1 MKKAKWIRSP
11 ENLESAVITFEKKIK
26 LGTAF
31 SKAIIRASA
40 VGVYKIS
47 IDGEKVGDRVLAPGF
62 TSYHKRVLFQTYDVT
77 HMLGA
82 ESRVEISVGSGWAIG
97 DLGFRK
103 LRNLYADHQR
113 AALEIEVTYA
123 DGKTEIISADTT
135 WDVYT
140 NCVTFAEIYNGETID
155 KTHEIRFLGKALED
169 DDSFPTVEDM
179 GAPVREQEVL
189 APVEYIVTPKGERV
203 IDFGQ
208 NMTGYVT
215 LKIKGLRGD
224 RVEFSCAEVL
234 DKDGNFYNENY
245 RRARN
250 YMTYIL
256 SGEEDYFKPEFSF
269 QGFRYIRLEEYPFDE
284 VDIDGFRAVAVHT
297 EMKRIGDF
305 VCGDAKINQLYH
317 NIIWGQKSNYLDIPT
332 DCPQRDER
340 LGWTGD
346 AQVFCRTAATNYDVL
361 SFFRKWLGDLRIDQG
376 ENGEIYGVAPEI
388 PGMHAREHSR
398 VACGW
403 GDVVTIAPWTLYELY
418 GDKTILEENFQM
430 MRRWVEYMHS
440 AGNEEYLWLGGY
452 HYGDWLA
459 MDAGEDSYV
468 GATSNDLIATAFF
481 AYSTELLVKAGEV
494 IGEDVEYYRD
504 MHSKI
509 VRAFRE
515 YFMESGMPKEEFPL
529 TEICP
534 EGAGVCDK
542 TRKGMTQTAL
552 VLILQFG
559 LCTDEEKPL
568 LVKKLVEMLHNGGG
582 KMMTGFLGT
591 PYILHALS
599 DNGEVNEAYK
609 LLLAEHN
616 PSWLYS
622 VNHGATTMWE
632 HWNGIKEDG
641 SFWSKGMNSF
651 NHYAYGAVGDW
662 LYGVVA
668 GIKVTEPAYKAVKLQ
683 PYPCERLGFVRCAI
697 DTPQGR
703 LESNWYYTGKNI
715 RFEFTVP
722 VGATA
727 EIILPNGYTARV
739 GGGTYHF
746 EIKK

>member
-11 ENLESAVITFEKKIK
+11 ENLESAVITFAKKIK
-26 LGTAF
+26 LGTTF

-403 GDVVTIAPWTLYELY
+403 GDVVTIAPWTLY
-418 GDKTILEENFQM
+418 
-430 MRRWVEYMHS
+430 
-440 AGNEEYLWLGGY
+440 
-452 HYGDWLA
+452 
-459 MDAGEDSYV
+459 
-468 GATSNDLIATAFF
+468 
-481 AYSTELLVKAGEV
+481 
-494 IGEDVEYYRD
+494 
-504 MHSKI
+504 
-509 VRAFRE
+509 
-515 YFMESGMPKEEFPL
+515 
-529 TEICP
+529 
-534 EGAGVCDK
+534 
-542 TRKGMTQTAL
+542 
-552 VLILQFG
+552 
-559 LCTDEEKPL
+559 
-568 LVKKLVEMLHNGGG
+568 
-582 KMMTGFLGT
+582 
-591 PYILHALS
+591 
-599 DNGEVNEAYK
+599 
-609 LLLAEHN
+609 
-616 PSWLYS
+616 
-622 VNHGATTMWE
+622 
-632 HWNGIKEDG
+632 
-641 SFWSKGMNSF
+641 
-651 NHYAYGAVGDW
+651 
-662 LYGVVA
+662 
-668 GIKVTEPAYKAVKLQ
+668 
-683 PYPCERLGFVRCAI
+683 
-697 DTPQGR
+697 
-703 LESNWYYTGKNI
+703 
-715 RFEFTVP
+715 
-722 VGATA
+722 
-727 EIILPNGYTARV
+727 
-739 GGGTYHF
+739 
-746 EIKK
+746 